1 MVIAGYEHRFVPSSD
16 LKSARTALVL
26 HGTGG
31 DENDLL
37 PLARLVLPE
46 ANLLSPRGNV
56 PENGMAR
63 FFRRLAEGVF
73 DEEDLRIRTEG
84 LGKFVAEAAAT
95 YGFDP
100 SAVIAI
106 GYSNGANIAASLLL
120 REPDRLAGA
129 ALLHAMVPFTPEALP
144 DLRGKPIFLSSG
156 RNDPIVPQENSQRLA
171 DLFRSAG
178 ANVEHFWHNSGHSLS
193 QDEATAAQEWANGF
207 IRRSRR

>member
-178 ANVEHFWHNSGHSLS
+178 ANVEHFWHSSGHSLS

>member
-84 LGKFVAEAAAT
+84 LGKFVAEAATT

>member
-1 MVIAGYEHRFVPSSD
+1 MEIAGYEHRFVPAPNV
-16 LKSARTALVL
+16 KSVPTALVL

-37 PLARLVLPE
+37 PLARLVLPN

-73 DEEDLRIRTEG
+73 DEEDLRIRTQS
-84 LGKFVAEAAAT
+84 LGRFVAEAAT
-95 YGFDP
+95 EYGFD
-100 SAVIAI
+100 STRVIAI

-129 ALLHAMVPFTPEALP
+129 ALLHAMVPFTPQELP
-144 DLRGKPIFLSSG
+144 NLTGKPIFLSSG

-171 DLFRSAG
+171 DLYRSAG
-178 ANVEHFWHNSGHSLS
+178 ANVEHYWHNSGHSLS
-193 QDEATAAQEWANGF
+193 QDEASAARDWAE
-207 IRRSRR
+207 RRLAI